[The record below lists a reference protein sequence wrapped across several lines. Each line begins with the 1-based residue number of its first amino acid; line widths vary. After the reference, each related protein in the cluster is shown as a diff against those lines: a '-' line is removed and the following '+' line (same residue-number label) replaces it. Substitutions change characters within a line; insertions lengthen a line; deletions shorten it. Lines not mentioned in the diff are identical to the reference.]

1 MSNSNLETIKSN
13 KRIGP
18 SGNKRLGRRSFCNN
32 VALGVAST
40 LPKLVIADNAIKQD
54 TQSDQTIL
62 SKRTRLKKDQQIS
75 IASPSINDS
84 SPFELHTSRLG
95 RHTLYAGDCL
105 KVLKCKEIP
114 TMDLVIADPPYWKVI
129 GEKWD
134 YQWRTEEDYIE
145 WSKQWMTDV
154 YKKLRI
160 GGTFYLFGYFRML
173 ALLLPTLRDIGFSLR
188 QQIIVDKGIK
198 AVAGRATK
206 NYKMFPCV
214 TESILFLTKSN
225 IEFSRNLLK
234 ERQKA
239 LGLTSKEIN
248 ERLGVKSNGGGMW
261 SIYTGK
267 NICEQFPTREIWA
280 KLQDILDFNF
290 PYDKIVQTFNPLMGY
305 SDVWTDIDFYS
316 EKRYHPTQKPIK
328 LIERLIKASSNPGDK
343 VLDPFGG
350 SGATMISA
358 EHLNRESFTIEMDEQ
373 YIKAIK
379 KRYSSEVT
387 DLLPLG

>member
-1 MSNSNLETIKSN
+1 MSEDLSFEQDCNRREFCKS
-13 KRIGP
+13 
-18 SGNKRLGRRSFCNN
+18 
-32 VALGVAST
+32 VAMGVASAI
-40 LPKLVIADNAIKQD
+40 PGIVIANNNS
-54 TQSDQTIL
+54 QSRDSFTTSQK
-62 SKRTRLKKDQQIS
+62 KRTRLKKKDQI
-75 IASPSINDS
+75 SINDS
-84 SPFELHTSRLG
+84 IQVSTENFQLKSAKLG
-95 RHTLYAGDCL
+95 RHTLYDGDCL
-105 KVLKCKEIP
+105 KVMKSTDVP

-145 WSKQWMTDV
+145 WSRKWITEV
-154 YKKLRI
+154 YNKLRI

-173 ALLLPTLRDIGFSLR
+173 ALLLPVLKEIGFSLR

-225 IEFSRNLLK
+225 IDFSRNLLK
-234 ERQKA
+234 KRQKE
-239 LGLTSKEIN
+239 LGLTAKEIN

-267 NICEQFPTREIWA
+267 NICEQFPTRELWG
-280 KLQDILDFNF
+280 KLQDILEFEF

-328 LIERLIKASSNPGDK
+328 LIERLIRVSSNIGDK
-343 VLDPFGG
+343 VMDPFGG
-350 SGATMISA
+350 SGSTLISS
-358 EHLNRESFTIEMDEQ
+358 EHLDRESHIIEMDKT
-373 YIKAIK
+373 YLDAIQERYK
-379 KRYSSEVT
+379 KEIEGA
-387 DLLPLG
+387 LL